1 MVSVVTMAD
10 CATLARVH
18 DLATERVD
26 YTAPHLLE
34 TDVPAAPVPLFE
46 AWLAEAMLARDQG
59 RLAEPN
65 AMVVATSVADRPHA
79 RTVLLKSVSAEGFV
93 FFTNYTSHKGTEI
106 AANAAV
112 ALHFG
117 WYALQRQVRVEG
129 TAVPVSRAESA
140 DYFRTRPRGSQL
152 GAWASAQ
159 SSAVGSA
166 AELADAYAAAERRF
180 AGQDVPCS
188 DFWGG
193 FRVAPESVEF
203 WQGRPSRMHDR
214 LLYTRDGSG
223 WRLTRLSP

>member
-1 MVSVVTMAD
+1 MVSVVTTDD
-10 CATLARVH
+10 CATLADVH

-34 TDVPAAPVPLFE
+34 ADVPEAPVPLFE
-46 AWLAEAMLARDQG
+46 AWLADAIVARDQG

-93 FFTNYTSHKGTEI
+93 FFTNYGSNKGAEI
-106 AANAAV
+106 AANSGV

-117 WYALQRQVRVEG
+117 WYALQRQVRAEG
-129 TAVPVSRAESA
+129 TATPVSRTESEE
-140 DYFRTRPRGSQL
+140 YFATRPRGSQL

-159 SSAVGSA
+159 SSAVASA
-166 AELADAYAAAERRF
+166 AELEAAYAEVERRF
-180 AGQDVPCS
+180 AGQDVPCP

-214 LLYTRDGSG
+214 LLYTRDGPG
-223 WRLTRLSP
+223 WSLTRLAP

>member
-1 MVSVVTMAD
+1 M
-10 CATLARVH
+10 H

-34 TDVPAAPVPLFE
+34 TEVPDAPVPLFE
-46 AWLAEAMLARDQG
+46 AWLADALMARDQG
-59 RLAEPN
+59 YLAEPN

-93 FFTNYTSHKGTEI
+93 FFTNYGSHKGNEI

-112 ALHFG
+112 AMHFG

-129 TAVPVSRAESA
+129 TATPVSRTESEE
-140 DYFRTRPRGSQL
+140 YFATRPRGSQL
-152 GAWASAQ
+152 GAWASSQ
-159 SSAVGSA
+159 SSVVPSA
-166 AELADAYAAAERRF
+166 AELEQAYTAMERRF
-180 AGQDVPCS
+180 AGQDVPCP

-193 FRVAPESVEF
+193 FRVTPESVEF

-214 LLYTRDGSG
+214 LLYTRNGPS
-223 WRLTRLSP
+223 WTITRLSP

>member
-1 MVSVVTMAD
+1 
-10 CATLARVH
+10 VH

-34 TDVPAAPVPLFE
+34 TDVPDTPVPLFE
-46 AWLAEAMLARDQG
+46 AWLDDAIAARDHG

-65 AMVVATSVADRPHA
+65 AMVVATSVGNRPHA
-79 RTVLLKSVSAEGFV
+79 RTVLLKSVSADGFT
-93 FFTNYTSHKGTEI
+93 FFTNYASHKGTEI
-106 AANAAV
+106 GANAAV

-129 TAVPVSRAESA
+129 SAAPVRRAESE

-159 SSAVGSA
+159 SSPVASA
-166 AELADAYAAAERRF
+166 AALAEAYAAVEQRF
-180 AGQDVPCS
+180 TGQEVPCP

-193 FRVAPESVEF
+193 FRVIPESVEF

-214 LLYTRDGSG
+214 LLYTSDGAG
-223 WRLTRLSP
+223 WALSRLAP

>member
-1 MVSVVTMAD
+1 
-10 CATLARVH
+10 VH

-34 TDVPAAPVPLFE
+34 TDVPATPLPLFE
-46 AWLAEAMLARDQG
+46 AWLADALRARDEG

-79 RTVLLKSVSAEGFV
+79 RTVLLKSVSADGFT

-106 AANAAV
+106 AANSSI

-129 TAVPVSRAESA
+129 TAAPVSRAESE
-140 DYFRTRPRGSQL
+140 DYFRSRPRGSQL
-152 GAWASAQ
+152 GAWASTQ
-159 SSAVGSA
+159 SQPVASA
-166 AELADAYAAAERRF
+166 AELADAYAAVEQRF
-180 AGQDVPCS
+180 AGQEVPCP

-193 FRVAPESVEF
+193 FRVSPESVEF

-214 LLYTRDGSG
+214 LLYTRDGPG
-223 WRLTRLSP
+223 WALSRLAP

>member
-1 MVSVVTMAD
+1 M
-10 CATLARVH
+10 
-18 DLATERVD
+18 
-26 YTAPHLLE
+26 
-34 TDVPAAPVPLFE
+34 PLFE
-46 AWLAEAMLARDQG
+46 AWLADAIVARDQG

-79 RTVLLKSVSAEGFV
+79 RTVLLKDVSVDGFV
-93 FFTNYTSHKGTEI
+93 FFTNYGSHKGTEI

-129 TAVPVSRAESA
+129 TAATVSRAESE

-159 SSAVGSA
+159 SSPVASA
-166 AELADAYAAAERRF
+166 AELADAYATAEQRF
-180 AGQDVPCS
+180 AGQDVPCP

-193 FRVAPESVEF
+193 FR
-203 WQGRPSRMHDR
+203 
-214 LLYTRDGSG
+214 
-223 WRLTRLSP
+223 